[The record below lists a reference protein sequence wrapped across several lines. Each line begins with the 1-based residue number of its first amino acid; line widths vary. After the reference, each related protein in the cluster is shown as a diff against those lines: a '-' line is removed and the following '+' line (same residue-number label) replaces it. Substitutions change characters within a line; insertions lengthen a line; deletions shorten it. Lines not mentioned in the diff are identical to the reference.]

1 MGIFSNDPK
10 KEEQPGVGSGLQVD
24 LDVRACPRCR
34 RELHPWEP
42 VCPDDG
48 AAAVD
53 RTSLSRYG
61 LPPPPA
67 HLLDD
72 DDT

>member
-1 MGIFSNDPK
+1 MGIFAKKPK
-10 KEEQPGVGSGLQVD
+10 QEEQPGGGAGLHLD
-24 LDVRACPRCR
+24 LEERACPRCR
-34 RELHPWEP
+34 RVLHPWED

-48 AAAVD
+48 ETAVD
-53 RTSLSRYG
+53 RASLSRTD

-72 DDT
+72 E

>member
-1 MGIFSNDPK
+1 MGMFAKDPK
-10 KEEQPGVGSGLQVD
+10 KEEQPGVGSGLRVD
-24 LDVRACPRCR
+24 LEVKACPRCR

-48 AAAVD
+48 AEAVD
-53 RTSLSRYG
+53 RSALPRRD

-72 DDT
+72 EE